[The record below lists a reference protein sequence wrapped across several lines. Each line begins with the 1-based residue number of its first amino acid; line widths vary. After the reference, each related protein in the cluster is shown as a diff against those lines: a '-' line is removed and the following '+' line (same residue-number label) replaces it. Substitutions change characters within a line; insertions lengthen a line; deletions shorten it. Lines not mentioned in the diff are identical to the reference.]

1 TLYNLSNK
9 HGPITFLWFGVCR
22 VVVVSS
28 LPLAEECFTKNDIM
42 LTNCPQLSF
51 GKHIAYDHTTLN
63 ALPYGAEWRN
73 LRKIATTEVLSAHS
87 LNILSCIRRDEVDWL
102 MLRLVR
108 NGFGDFHRIELKT
121 LFMEIMF
128 NVIMRMIS
136 GKWYYGEGVS
146 VGRGQGKGVPGDNQQ
161 IAANGGTS
169 YEGFKKMIARLGKR
183 ADAFI
188 QNLVGEHR
196 RRKGDPEFTDSMISH
211 LLRLQGAQ
219 PENYS
224 DLMIKALVLVNP
236 SSLTLEWAMTNLLN
250 IPDKFKKAP
259 DEIDSIIG
267 HDRLMEESDASK
279 LSYLQ
284 CIIFETLRLSTTVP
298 LLLPHESS
306 ADCTTG
312 EYMVPCGTIA
322 LVNAWAIHRDPELWE
337 DPKAFKLEPFEGGN
351 GEKHQKLVLPFG
363 LERRACPGAPLA
375 QRVMGLT
382 LGLLLQCFDWKR
394 VSKEEIDMTKGKGVT
409 MPKVVP
415 FGINV

>member
-1 TLYNLSNK
+1 
-9 HGPITFLWFGVCR
+9 
-22 VVVVSS
+22 
-28 LPLAEECFTKNDIM
+28 
-42 LTNCPQLSF
+42 
-51 GKHIAYDHTTLN
+51 
-63 ALPYGAEWRN
+63 
-73 LRKIATTEVLSAHS
+73 
-87 LNILSCIRRDEVDWL
+87 
-102 MLRLVR
+102 
-108 NGFGDFHRIELKT
+108 
-121 LFMEIMF
+121 
-128 NVIMRMIS
+128 
-136 GKWYYGEGVS
+136 
-146 VGRGQGKGVPGDNQQ
+146 
-161 IAANGGTS
+161 
-169 YEGFKKMIARLGKR
+169 
-183 ADAFI
+183 
-188 QNLVGEHR
+188 
-196 RRKGDPEFTDSMISH
+196 
-211 LLRLQGAQ
+211 
-219 PENYS
+219 
-224 DLMIKALVLVNP
+224 
-236 SSLTLEWAMTNLLN
+236 MTNLLN

-267 HDRLMEESDASK
+267 HDRLMEESDVSK

-312 EYMVPCGTIA
+312 EYMVPCGTIV
-322 LVNAWAIHRDPELWE
+322 LVNAWAIHMDPELWE